1 MRVVIKPG
9 VPRGRITAP
18 PSKSMA
24 HRLLICAGL
33 SGGVSTVRGIS
44 DCEDVRATIDCLS
57 ALGVVCERIGND
69 VKVYGKAPCDMTVN
83 SQLLCRESG
92 STIRFFI
99 PIALLLGEKAEFI
112 GAKSLMTRPM
122 GIYRDIC
129 ESRGYSFS
137 QNESGISV
145 CGSLS
150 GGIYELP
157 GDVSSQFI
165 SGLLF
170 ALPTVN
176 TDSEIRI
183 KKPIESVSYIKM
195 TLSALES
202 FGVHTDF
209 NIDTGVIRIP
219 RGQKYVP
226 QDITVE
232 GDYSGAAFIE
242 ALNYLGG
249 EVKVD
254 GLVEAS
260 LQGDAIY
267 KEYFNLINKGTPT
280 LDIGNCPDLAPILF
294 ALSAAKS
301 GARFIGTRRLKIKES
316 DRSEAMRA
324 ELSRLGARLDV
335 FENEVVVLGGGI
347 SFPSEPVFGHND
359 HRIVMALA
367 TLMTTT
373 GGQIIGA
380 EAIKKSYPD
389 FFSDLQKLGITVEK
403 YEA

>member
-99 PIALLLGEKAEFI
+99 PIALLLGKKAEFI

-137 QNESGISV
+137 QNESGICV

-209 NIDTGVIRIP
+209 DIDTGVIRIP
-219 RGQKYVP
+219 AGQKYVP
-226 QDITVE
+226 QDIAVE

-249 EVKVD
+249 EVTVA
-254 GLVEAS
+254 GLSDDS
-260 LQGDAIY
+260 LQGDSIY
-267 KEYFNLINKGTPT
+267 REYFKMISTGTPT

-316 DRSEAMRA
+316 DRAEAMRA
-324 ELSRLGARLDV
+324 ELSRLGARVDV
-335 FENEVVVLGGGI
+335 FENEVVVSGGGI
-347 SFPSEPVFGHND
+347 AAPSEPVFGHND